1 MPNTWGNKVNAP
13 PYLSFSWNPTG
24 SVGNLAV
31 WWQKDAQKD
40 KLKTLTR
47 RKMTWW
53 TVEFAC
59 VCWVYVSLYV
69 SVCACLPVCLCVC
82 LCVCV
87 SVCVSGVCVFVSMCV
102 CICLCLCLCVF
113 VCLRVS
119 VCSCI
124 CVCVYVPLY
133 LCVSVCSCVSVCM
146 SVYTQVSR
154 VDFLEFSSHILK
166 IVLPTPTLQQGAKL
180 LGKWKIQRWVM
191 KFLFHFSPVVLQ
203 SDYTLV
209 SPWRAFKI
217 LTRIRSHAQ
226 DFWLGWL
233 EWSWAQMIM
242 CKVSIMCVLDTG
254 RYRQTQS
261 GII

>member
-102 CICLCLCLCVF
+102 CICLCLCLYMSVFVSVCDCVSASICLFMYLCVCICAFVSVCICLF
-113 VCLRVS
+113 VCLCVY
-119 VCSCI
+119 
-124 CVCVYVPLY
+124 VCVYAGE
-133 LCVSVCSCVSVCM
+133 
-146 SVYTQVSR
+146 QGWFSR
-154 VDFLEFSSHILK
+154 VFFSYSENSPPYPH
-166 IVLPTPTLQQGAKL
+166 PSTRSQTLGE
-180 LGKWKIQRWVM
+180 M
-191 KFLFHFSPVVLQ
+191 KDPKMGNEIF
-203 SDYTLV
+203 V
-209 SPWRAFKI
+209 S
-217 LTRIRSHAQ
+217 L
-226 DFWLGWL
+226 
-233 EWSWAQMIM
+233 
-242 CKVSIMCVLDTG
+242 
-254 RYRQTQS
+254 
-261 GII
+261 